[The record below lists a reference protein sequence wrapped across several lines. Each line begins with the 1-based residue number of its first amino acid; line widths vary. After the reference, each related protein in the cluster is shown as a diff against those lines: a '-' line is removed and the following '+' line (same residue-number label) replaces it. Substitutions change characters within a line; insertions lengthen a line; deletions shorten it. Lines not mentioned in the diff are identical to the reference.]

1 MLSKLWSC
9 GKICREFVWPCL
21 DYGPPEQ
28 IERTKQHT
36 ENLIKEIAVSR
47 WKATSVAL
55 EEIRSL
61 AAREDERRKTAETKA
76 TIYLAVLAA
85 IVPLSATI
93 FKDLTEYL
101 DPLRDW
107 QMGVLVAILMFALA
121 YLLAAGVWT
130 FRTIKVSG
138 YKRVGVEH
146 LLRVRQKEE
155 TELALCRELLRT
167 VIENRS
173 VVNDKVSNLLMAH
186 AFLVRMFV
194 VYVLLVAF
202 PGAIAIADRFV
213 KECGA
218 TP

>member
-1 MLSKLWSC
+1 MLSKLW
-9 GKICREFVWPCL
+9 GYAKIGREFVWPCL
-21 DYGPPEQ
+21 DYGSPEQ
-28 IERTKQHT
+28 INKTKQHAEDLVT
-36 ENLIKEIAVSR
+36 EIASSR
-47 WKATSVAL
+47 WKGTSIVL

-61 AAREDERRKTAETKA
+61 AAREDERRRTAETKA

-101 DPLRDW
+101 DPLRGW
-107 QMGVLVAILMFALA
+107 QMAVLVVILLFAVA

-130 FRTIKVSG
+130 FKTIEVSG
-138 YKRVGVEH
+138 YRRVGVED
-146 LLRVRQKEE
+146 LLRMKQKEE
-155 TELALCRELLRT
+155 TELALCRELLRS

-173 VVNDKVSNLLMAH
+173 VVNEKVSKLLMAH

-202 PGAIAIADRFV
+202 PGAIAIANRFV
-213 KECGA
+213 VECGVA
-218 TP
+218 P